1 MMKDQ
6 NFSLVGPNYAEFSS
20 SLKIDKSLKQ
30 KIRELPLISI
40 VVLGV
45 ILACCLGAEVIMNH
59 DPVYMDLQN
68 VAQAPNGSFYFGTDL
83 LGRDIFSMIW
93 YGGRISLFIG
103 VVASEISTVIAVVYG
118 CISGLSN
125 EWIDDLMMRC
135 TEILMSIPSILIIIF
150 IQAMIGQTNPLSI
163 AFVIGITNWMSISKI
178 VRNEMRQI
186 RNSDYILASKTMGS
200 NFGYRLSKHLLPN
213 FVSSIMFMVVMNV
226 SSAIGTEATLSF
238 LGIGLPTEIISWGSM
253 LSNADKAL
261 LSNYWWI
268 ILTPGIFLVMTLVS
282 LADIGNYIRKMNN
295 RGLKRF

>member
-6 NFSLVGPNYAEFSS
+6 NFSLVGPNYVELSG
-20 SLKIDKSLKQ
+20 SLEIDKSLKQ
-30 KIRELPLISI
+30 KIKELPLISI
-40 VVLGV
+40 IVLGI
-45 ILACCLGAEVIMNH
+45 ILVCCLGAEVIMNH

-68 VAQAPNGSFYFGTDL
+68 VAQAPNRFFYFGTDL

-103 VVASEISTVIAVVYG
+103 VVASAISTIIAVVYG

-125 EWIDDLMMRC
+125 EWIDDLMMRG
-135 TEILMSIPSILIIIF
+135 TEILMSIPSILVIIF

-163 AFVIGITNWMSISKI
+163 AFVIGITSWMNIAKI
-178 VRNEMRQI
+178 VRNEVRQI

-200 NFGYRLSKHLLPN
+200 NFAYRLVNHLVPN

-268 ILTPGIFLVMTLVS
+268 IITPGLFLVLTLVS
-282 LADIGNYIRKMNN
+282 LADIGNYIRKLNN
-295 RGLKRF
+295 RGLKSF